1 MPESAP
7 PDRPTP
13 DRSTPDQP
21 LPERVRLPLLTLIT
35 QQSLEEDYL
44 HAAERRALAAREAG
58 APAPGSGAGSGSGT
72 PGVPVRSRPHRM
84 AAVVVAL
91 FGVLVTTAFV
101 QTSRNEDVDAA
112 SRATLVRRVT
122 DERERVADLQE
133 QIVDLR
139 ERNAQLEGELTQA
152 RSTYEG
158 VLTRLRRVQT
168 RTGFV
173 AVSGPGV
180 VITLDDGPPEIVDS
194 DVRDQDLR
202 IAVNGLWR
210 LGAEAIAINGQ
221 RLTALSAIRTS
232 GMVVRVNKVNL
243 SPPYRIEAIGDIDV
257 LQSRFLESPEGG
269 RLLLLES
276 SYGIPFDMRNEDSLE
291 LPAARLR
298 ELRSVEPLEDNDPR
312 PPEEAS

>member
-1 MPESAP
+1 MPDPRPDAP
-7 PDRPTP
+7 DH
-13 DRSTPDQP
+13 P

-35 QQSLEEDYL
+35 QQSLDEDYL
-44 HAAERRALAAREAG
+44 HAAERRAIAARA
-58 APAPGSGAGSGSGT
+58 SGERLPVPTSG
-72 PGVPVRSRPHRM
+72 RPHRV
-84 AAVVVAL
+84 AAVVVAV
-91 FGVLVTTAFV
+91 FGILVTTAFV

-122 DERERVADLQE
+122 DQRERVADLQE
-133 QIVDLR
+133 RIVGLR
-139 ERNAQLEGELTQA
+139 ERNAQLERELTQA
-152 RSTYEG
+152 RATYEG
-158 VLTRLRRVQT
+158 VVTRLRRVQV

-180 VITLDDGPPEIVDS
+180 VVTLDDGPPEISDS
-194 DVRDQDLR
+194 EVKDLDLR

-221 RLTALSAIRTS
+221 RLTALSAIRSS
-232 GMVVRVNKVNL
+232 GLVVRVNKVSL
-243 SPPYRIEAIGDIDV
+243 SPPYRVEAIGDTNT

-269 RLLLLES
+269 WLLRLQD
-276 SYGIPFDMRNEDSLE
+276 SYGIAFDMDNDDSLE

-298 ELRSVEPLEDNDPR
+298 ELRSVEPLEDDDPR